1 DLLSL
6 RVSSSKASRISY
18 FVLHSHVDDQ
28 NCNLDIA
35 LSPNEIRPL
44 LSDRTG
50 PASFSGR
57 KHQHVVMDVLKKIG
71 GWFAP
76 PPNKA
81 EDGRDAW
88 PSRASFLLASMGG
101 CAGMGNLL
109 RYPSQVY
116 NNHGLQWYIPY
127 LMAVFIV
134 AIPVLVLEIAIGQAY
149 RGGSVVAYANVNQR
163 LKGLGLSLI
172 YVGFVVTPYFVVNL
186 AWIMSY
192 FRHSFTSP
200 LPWTNEPDY
209 FFNRKVVANVDP
221 IEGNLT
227 ADGSSVLNYT
237 EYPGTALLG
246 ETTGWAAFTFFLM
259 YISIFRGVG
268 LTGRVVYFTMGLP
281 IVVTIVLIGRSVSL
295 ENAGEGVKLYFATWR
310 GDQLARGQV
319 WQTACGQVFFST
331 GVGFGYFTSYASYNR
346 QYSNAV
352 MDSILIVCSNV
363 LFENIAAFAVFG
375 VVGYLGMRPDPE
387 NPIGGFSVGF
397 LTLPQ
402 AVAEMPGANFWAV
415 ALFFTLMVLGYS
427 SAFAML
433 DAIVTLVM
441 DTGIKASRPIV
452 VTTLTIM
459 SFLLCLPY
467 CTEFGYYLLTGIDRW
482 TNDVALVFVVFA
494 ECISSTSVYRCKDVI
509 GQVGKPAFV
518 IYNTCYILAMIL
530 GVAIAH
536 AVHPG
541 AGAGVGFGI
550 FIGGSIASSI
560 IGKIPDSIPP
570 RFWGKNA
577 FISKFWYLAFYSGNQ
592 LRRDLNVVIGSG
604 KNWNIP
610 TFWPVLLRYIS
621 GPILAIVYGFSYPSF
636 YELRY
641 DPLHILGFAVGHVA
655 LILILAGFIVPRWF
669 NVFIPVHRR
678 NEGKMAYAP
687 NVTIGADEAQAIAA
701 GIMEQGNSQAHSH
714 SDEGVGRKE
723 SPTNDGLITK
733 EEKKTAL

>member
-1 DLLSL
+1 
-6 RVSSSKASRISY
+6 
-18 FVLHSHVDDQ
+18 
-28 NCNLDIA
+28 
-35 LSPNEIRPL
+35 
-44 LSDRTG
+44 
-50 PASFSGR
+50 
-57 KHQHVVMDVLKKIG
+57 MDVLKKIG
-71 GWFAP
+71 AWFAP
-76 PPNKA
+76 PPSKA

-149 RGGSVVAYANVNQR
+149 RGGSVVAYNNLNQR
-163 LKGLGLSLI
+163 LKGMGLSLL

-200 LPWTNEPDY
+200 LPWTGRGEE
-209 FFNRKVVANVDP
+209 FFNRDVVANIDP

-227 ADGSSVLNYT
+227 ADGTSVLNYT
-237 EYPGTALLG
+237 EYPGIALIG

-259 YISIFRGVG
+259 WVSIFRGVG

-281 IVVTIVLIGRSVSL
+281 IVVTIILIGRSVSL

-310 GDQLARGQV
+310 GR
-319 WQTACGQVFFST
+319 
-331 GVGFGYFTSYASYNR
+331 VGFGYFTSYASYNR

-387 NPIGGFSVGF
+387 NPIGGFTVGF
-397 LTLPQ
+397 LTLPL

-441 DTGIKASRPIV
+441 DTGIKFSRPIV
-452 VTTLTIM
+452 VTALTIL
-459 SFLLCLPY
+459 SFLLSLPY

-482 TNDVALVFVVFA
+482 VNDVALVFVVFA
-494 ECISSTSVYRCKDVI
+494 ECITSTSVYRCKDVI
-509 GQVGKPAFV
+509 GQVGKPAF
-518 IYNTCYILAMIL
+518 IIFNACYILAMVL
-530 GVAIAH
+530 GVAVAH
-536 AVHPG
+536 AVQAG
-541 AGAGVGFGI
+541 AGAGVGLGLFFAGC
-550 FIGGSIASSI
+550 IASVLVA
-560 IGKIPDSIPP
+560 KTPDSLPP
-570 RFWGKNA
+570 RFWGRNV
-577 FISKFWYLAFYSGNQ
+577 FTSRFWYLAFYSGNQ

-621 GPILAIVYGFSYPSF
+621 GPILSIVYGFSYPAF
-636 YELRY
+636 YQVRY

-655 LILILAGFIVPRWF
+655 LILIFAGFMIPRWF
-669 NVFIPVHRR
+669 NVFIPAHRQ
-678 NEGKMAYAP
+678 NEGKIHYAP
-687 NVTIGADEAQAIAA
+687 LITIGADEAQAIAA
-701 GIMEQGNSQAHSH
+701 GNMEQGQTRTPSH

-723 SPTNDGLITK
+723 SPANDGLIME
-733 EEKKTAL
+733 EEKRANI

>member
-1 DLLSL
+1 
-6 RVSSSKASRISY
+6 
-18 FVLHSHVDDQ
+18 
-28 NCNLDIA
+28 
-35 LSPNEIRPL
+35 
-44 LSDRTG
+44 
-50 PASFSGR
+50 
-57 KHQHVVMDVLKKIG
+57 MDVLKKIG

-149 RGGSVVAYANVNQR
+149 RGGSVVAYNNVNQR
-163 LKGLGLSLI
+163 LKGTGLSLL

-200 LPWTNEPDY
+200 LPWTGRGAE
-209 FFNRKVVANVDP
+209 FFNRDVVANVDP
-221 IEGNLT
+221 VEGSLT
-227 ADGSSVLNYT
+227 ADGASVLDYT
-237 EYPGTALLG
+237 QYPGIALIG

-259 YISIFRGVG
+259 WVSIFRGVG

-281 IVVTIVLIGRSVSL
+281 IVVTIILIGRSVSL

-310 GDQLARGQV
+310 GGELAKGTV

-387 NPIGGFSVGF
+387 NPIGGFTVGF
-397 LTLPQ
+397 LTLPL

-441 DTGIKASRPIV
+441 DTGIKLSRPIV
-452 VTTLTIM
+452 VTALTVV
-459 SFLLCLPY
+459 SFLLALPY

-482 TNDVALVFVVFA
+482 VNDVALVFVVFA
-494 ECISSTSVYRCKDVI
+494 ECVTSTSVYRCKDVI
-509 GQVGKPAFV
+509 GQVGKPAFA
-518 IYNTCYILAMIL
+518 IYNTCYILAMVL
-530 GVAIAH
+530 GVAVAH
-536 AVHPG
+536 AVRAG
-541 AGAGVGFGI
+541 AGAGIGFGL
-550 FIGGSIASSI
+550 FFAGCVVSVLVA
-560 IGKIPDSIPP
+560 KTPDAVPP
-570 RFWGKNA
+570 RFWGRNA
-577 FISKFWYLAFYSGNQ
+577 FVSRFWYLAFYSGNQ
-592 LRRDLNVVIGSG
+592 LRGDLNVVIGSG

-610 TFWPVLLRYIS
+610 VFWPVLLRYIS
-621 GPILAIVYGFSYPSF
+621 GPILSIVYGFSYPAF
-636 YELRY
+636 YQVRY

-655 LILILAGFIVPRWF
+655 LIMIFAGFMVPRWF
-669 NVFIPVHRR
+669 NVFIPAHRK
-678 NEGKMAYAP
+678 NEGKIYYAP
-687 NVTIGADEAQAIAA
+687 LVTIGADEAQAIAA
-701 GIMEQGNSQAHSH
+701 GNIEQGRMHTSSH
-714 SDEGVGRKE
+714 SDEGVRAKE
-723 SPTNDGLITK
+723 SPTNDGVIM
-733 EEKKTAL
+733 EDEKRVKT